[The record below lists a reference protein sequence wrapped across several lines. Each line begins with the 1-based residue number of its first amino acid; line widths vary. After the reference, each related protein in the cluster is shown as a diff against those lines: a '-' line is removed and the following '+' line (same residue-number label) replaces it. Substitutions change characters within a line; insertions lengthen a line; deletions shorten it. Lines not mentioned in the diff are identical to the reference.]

1 MMRYQ
6 DTPALQGVCP
16 PGWHVPSEAD
26 WSTLFNFY
34 TSNGFA
40 GSPLK
45 YSGFSGFNALLY
57 GTRFDNSNYYLPTFA
72 TFLWSSTSHGINKA
86 WAHAM
91 NDPDPSVSSYPGNRS
106 NAFNV
111 RCIKN

>member
-1 MMRYQ
+1 MQ
-6 DTPALQGVCP
+6 FNTTEGIQGLCP
-16 PGWHVPSEAD
+16 PAWHIPTEAE

-45 YSGFSGFNALLY
+45 SSGFSGFNADLNGLF
-57 GTRFDNSNYYLPTFA
+57 FDNTTWKLNGFA
-72 TFLWSSTSHGINKA
+72 SFFWSSTPEGPAKA

-91 NDPDPSVSSYPGNRS
+91 NNPDPSVSTYPGNRS
-106 NAFNV
+106 NAFYI
-111 RCIKN
+111 RCIKD